1 MKGSGMGGTAQRRIL
16 IRCNNQRTYSFSA
29 FSLIHNKE
37 EYNKAYNE
45 ERLNQVKLM
54 MNMIFKKHKETL
66 KRGAKFYV
74 PIKALMLRSKLV

>member
-1 MKGSGMGGTAQRRIL
+1 
-16 IRCNNQRTYSFSA
+16 
-29 FSLIHNKE
+29 
-37 EYNKAYNE
+37 
-45 ERLNQVKLM
+45 M